1 MNKNKIHMYLWKSIA
16 DIISEYKPY
25 NIEHYIITVNNI
37 TLSNDISNMTVYISS
52 MPKNND
58 VILAFYPMTN
68 KYRYLLGQKVK
79 LRRIPRL
86 KFEYV

>member
-16 DIISEYKPY
+16 DIILEYKPY
-25 NIEHYIITVNNI
+25 NIENYLITVSHI
-37 TLSNDISNMTVYISS
+37 TLSNDISHMTVYISS
-52 MPKNND
+52 IPKNND
-58 VILAFYPMTN
+58 IILEFYPMTS